1 MKPSTPC
8 HTHSWAFDHPGA
20 IKLFVTV
27 SLLLGTVGCATRS
40 EPPRPEAPQ
49 LRASQ
54 PGSDRAVLAELKRAI
69 RPLTTVEPGSSYTD
83 LTAFDEAVGNARL
96 VSLGEASHG
105 TREIFQMKH
114 RLFEYLV
121 REKGFT
127 VFAIEANW
135 PESEALDRYI
145 KTGEGDPRA
154 GLKALYVWPWQT
166 EEVLALVEWM
176 REFNQGPGDRPVLTF
191 TGFDMQRYR
200 VALDKTLAAVKDTP
214 EAPAVE
220 AAYSALRVLDD
231 PWFSPAGT
239 TKPAGF
245 RLSNPDLKGIADDA
259 EAVVRL
265 LEERKATA
273 KTVQMARIVAQALR
287 CRVGEIRGCRDQMMA
302 RNVLW
307 LLDEA
312 HPDEKMVV
320 WAHNGH
326 VTHQAEV
333 PWSGR
338 PMGNWLRE
346 ALGSQMYV
354 LGFAIDGGTVR
365 AKRLEEGKWVD
376 PIEHILPQA
385 APGTGTAMLS
395 QAGTPMF
402 FLNMKTAR
410 SALGA
415 WLDDEHLFRVV
426 GGGIDDN
433 QATMSPDR
441 IGRSYDGLIFLRETS
456 ASRPL

>member
-1 MKPSTPC
+1 MS
-8 HTHSWAFDHPGA
+8 HRLESSAFDHPGA
-20 IKLFVTV
+20 LKLFFTV
-27 SLLLGTVGCATRS
+27 YLLLGTLGCATRS
-40 EPPRPEAPQ
+40 EPPRHEAVQ
-49 LRASQ
+49 VRASQ
-54 PGSDRAVLAELKRAI
+54 PGSDSAVLPELKRAL
-69 RPLTTVEPGSSYTD
+69 RPLTSVQPGRPYPD
-83 LTAFDEAVGNARL
+83 LTAFGEAVGNARL

-105 TREIFQMKH
+105 SREIFQMKH

-154 GLKALYVWPWQT
+154 GLKALYVWPWRT
-166 EEVLALVEWM
+166 EEVLALIEWM
-176 REFNQGPGDRPVLTF
+176 RAFNQAPGDHPILTF

-200 VALDKTLAAVKDTP
+200 VALDRTLAALKGTA

-220 AAYSALRVLDD
+220 AAYSTLRNLDD

-245 RLSNPDLKGIADDA
+245 RWSNPDLKGIADQADDI
-259 EAVVRL
+259 VRF

-273 KTVQMARIVAQALR
+273 KTVQMARVVAQALR
-287 CRVGEIRGCRDQMMA
+287 CRIGEIRSCRDQMMA
-302 RNVLW
+302 RNVQW

-320 WAHNGH
+320 WAHNAH
-326 VTHQAEV
+326 VSYG
-333 PWSGR
+333 PDW
-338 PMGNWLRE
+338 MGNRLRE
-346 ALGSQMYV
+346 VLSSQMYV
-354 LGFAIDGGTVR
+354 LGFAIDAGTVR
-365 AKRLEEGKWVD
+365 AKRRENGELAD
-376 PIEHILPQA
+376 PIENILPPA

-395 QAGTPMF
+395 QAGVPMF

-410 SALGA
+410 GALGA
-415 WLDDEHLFRVV
+415 WLDDEHLFRGI
-426 GGGIDDN
+426 GGGYDDV
-433 QATMSPDR
+433 QATMNPDR
-441 IGRSYDGLIFLRETS
+441 LSRSYDGLIFLRETS